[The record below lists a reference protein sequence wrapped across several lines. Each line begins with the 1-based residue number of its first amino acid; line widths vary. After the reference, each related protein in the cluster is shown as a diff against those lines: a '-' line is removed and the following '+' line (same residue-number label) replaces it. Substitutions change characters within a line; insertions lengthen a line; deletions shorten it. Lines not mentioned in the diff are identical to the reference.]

1 MSITFIV
8 FSTHNNFHYLGFFCE
23 SISAD
28 SYFYW
33 FLLMFLGLYYLLG
46 NAIISCYNFEEK
58 EICHLIISLG
68 VSTFLHSFPARRKH
82 VFAFSIHTVSPVTTC
97 CLSLLESKK
106 EKTTHKLQ
114 RQIAVG
120 LCPHL
125 YYNCNSWLFALLH
138 QGTGGKFMPLH
149 PPPAIFLGMSICSG
163 CSPV

>member
-1 MSITFIV
+1 
-8 FSTHNNFHYLGFFCE
+8 
-23 SISAD
+23 
-28 SYFYW
+28 
-33 FLLMFLGLYYLLG
+33 MFLGLYYLLD

-68 VSTFLHSFPARRKH
+68 VSTFLHSFPAARKH
-82 VFAFSIHTVSPVTTC
+82 VVAFSIHIVSPVTTC

-106 EKTTHKLQ
+106 EKTTYKLWRQ
-114 RQIAVG
+114 RAVG

-138 QGTGGKFMPLH
+138 QGTGGSSCPFPLLLPSSWECPHLPAAHPSNSWPHSDLH
-149 PPPAIFLGMSICSG
+149 PHCISSG